1 MTTLSAE
8 DKITKARTAIM
19 RDPRFMAMSGVLMV
33 GTWEVRD
40 DVPTAG
46 TNGRDV
52 VYGRAFIND
61 ADDKLTRFVVLHEY
75 FHVMLMHMTV
85 WNHVFGEDPETAN
98 YAADAV
104 INLMLHDLD
113 PNGDFLTVWDNAVL
127 DQQYRGMDTGEIY
140 RAMKKKQ
147 NGKPQDGS
155 GSGNGKSSDKPKA
168 ANGKEAQQFDKHEPA
183 KPDAKGDGEGMQPL
197 TPAEAEEVK
206 RTVDSALRQGALI
219 AGKIGADV
227 SRAFGDLLE
236 PQVDWAEQLREWLRT
251 TAAGNDLSTWRK
263 PSRRWLAQDTYMPSR
278 YTEAV
283 RRVTI
288 GVDTSGSISQVQLQ
302 RALTE
307 IMCACD
313 TVRPEIVDVIYWDSR
328 VAAHEVYEGE
338 AVQTLAQTT
347 KPKGG
352 GGTRVGSM
360 REYMEREDIK
370 PEATIV
376 FTDGYVEP
384 DWGGQWPGPVLW
396 AISTKGMRAPSGVS
410 LYVPV

>member
-1 MTTLSAE
+1 MNAE

-85 WNHVFGEDPETAN
+85 WQKMFEEDGQTAN
-98 YAADAV
+98 FAADAV

-113 PNGDFLTVWDNAVL
+113 PRGDFLTVWENAVL

-197 TPAEAEEVK
+197 TAGEAEEVK

-288 GVDTSGSISQVQLQ
+288 GVDTSGSISGEQLQ

>member
-1 MTTLSAE
+1 MNAE

-19 RDPRFMAMSGVLMV
+19 RDPRFVAMSGVLMV

-52 VYGRAFIND
+52 FYGRSFIND

-85 WNHVFGEDPETAN
+85 WQKMFEEDPQTAN
-98 YAADAV
+98 FAADAV

-113 PNGDFLTVWDNAVL
+113 PRGDFLTVWDNAVL

-140 RAMKKKQ
+140 RAMKKQ
-147 NGKPQDGS
+147 GQQQQQ
-155 GSGNGKSSDKPKA
+155 PKG
-168 ANGKEAQQFDKHEPA
+168 ANGKGAQQFDQHKPA
-183 KPDAKGDGEGMQPL
+183 TGDEGDGEVGDAL
-197 TPAEAEEVK
+197 SAAEAEEVRK
-206 RTVDSALRQGALI
+206 TVDSALRQGALI

-227 SRAFGDLLE
+227 HRAFGDLLE
-236 PQVDWAEQLREWLRT
+236 PKVDWAEQLREWLRT

-307 IMCACD
+307 IMCACE

-328 VAAHEVYEGE
+328 VAAHEVYEGD

-352 GGTRVGSM
+352 GGTRVTSM

>member
-1 MTTLSAE
+1 MNAE

-52 VYGRAFIND
+52 FYGRAFIND

-85 WNHVFGEDPETAN
+85 WQRLFEEDPQTAN
-98 YAADAV
+98 FAADAV
-104 INLMLHDLD
+104 INLMLKDLD
-113 PNGDFLTVWDNAVL
+113 PRGDFLTIWDNAVL
-127 DQQYRGMDTGEIY
+127 DQQYRGMDTGEVY
-140 RAMKKKQ
+140 RAMKKQGQQQQPKGAD
-147 NGKPQDGS
+147 GKGA
-155 GSGNGKSSDKPKA
+155 K
-168 ANGKEAQQFDKHEPA
+168 QFDQHNP
-183 KPDAKGDGEGMQPL
+183 AKGDGDDAEVGEAL
-197 TPAEAEEVK
+197 TAAEAEEVRK
-206 RTVDSALRQGALI
+206 TVDSALRQGALI

-227 SRAFGDLLE
+227 NRAFGDLLE
-236 PQVDWAEQLREWLRT
+236 PKVDWAEQLREWLRT

-263 PSRRWLAQDTYMPSR
+263 PSRRWMAQDAYMPSR

-283 RRVTI
+283 KRVTI
-288 GVDTSGSISQVQLQ
+288 GVDTSGSISSDQLR

-307 IMCACD
+307 IMCACE

-328 VAAHEVYEGE
+328 VAAHEVYEGDD
-338 AVQTLAQTT
+338 VQTLAQTT

-396 AISTKGMRAPSGVS
+396 AISTKGIRAPSGTS

>member
-1 MTTLSAE
+1 MNAE

-52 VYGRAFIND
+52 VYGRKFIDD
-61 ADDKLTRFVVLHEY
+61 ADIKLTRFVVLHEY
-75 FHVMLMHMTV
+75 FHIMLMHMTV
-85 WNHVFGEDPETAN
+85 WQKMFEEDPQTAN
-98 YAADAV
+98 FAADAV

-113 PNGDFLTVWDNAVL
+113 PRGDFLTVWENAVL

-140 RAMKKKQ
+140 RAMKKQ
-147 NGKPQDGS
+147 GQQQQQ
-155 GSGNGKSSDKPKA
+155 PKG
-168 ANGKEAQQFDKHEPA
+168 ANGKGAKQFDKHEPA
-183 KPDAKGDGEGMQPL
+183 KADAEGDGEGMQPL
-197 TPAEAEEVK
+197 TAAEAEEVRK
-206 RTVDSALRQGALI
+206 TVDSALRQGALI

-227 SRAFGDLLE
+227 NRAFGDLLE

-263 PSRRWLAQDTYMPSR
+263 PSRRWLAQDAYMPSR

-307 IMCACD
+307 IMCACE